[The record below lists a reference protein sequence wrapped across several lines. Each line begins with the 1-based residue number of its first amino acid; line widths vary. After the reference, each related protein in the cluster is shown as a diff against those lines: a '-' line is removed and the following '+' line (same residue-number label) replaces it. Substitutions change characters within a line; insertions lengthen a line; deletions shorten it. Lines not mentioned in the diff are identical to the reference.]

1 MNKDDKDILFN
12 ILNENITE
20 ESIHNI
26 RKNGETISRH
36 DSDEINII
44 SKTDKQGIDI
54 NVKSSV
60 KDKVVQVPVLLT
72 TEGFNDIVYND
83 YNVDDGAEVT
93 IVAGCAIHNDCEITS
108 MHSGI
113 HTFNIGKNAKVKY
126 VEKHYGC
133 GQVDSNKVINTDT
146 FINLGEGSSLI
157 IETVQISGVTKST
170 RKTVGILK
178 RGSVLDITEKLMTS
192 SNDAVVS
199 TYNIDLKGEDARAN
213 LISRSIAKN
222 DSTQEFIS
230 ELIGNNKSFGHI
242 ECDAIIMDNAKVS
255 STPKIIANNVE
266 AELTH
271 EAAIGKISGD
281 QILKLETLGLT
292 KEEAEAE
299 IIKGFM
305 K

>member
-170 RKTVGILK
+170 RNTVGILK
-178 RGSVLDITEKLMTS
+178 CGSVLDITEKLMTS
-192 SNDAVVS
+192 SNDAVIS

-213 LISRSIAKN
+213 LISKSIAKN

>member
-72 TEGFNDIVYND
+72 TEGFNDIIYND

-108 MHSGI
+108 VHSGI

-199 TYNIDLKGEDARAN
+199 TYNIDLKGEDVRAN

-292 KEEAEAE
+292 KEDAEAE

>member
-12 ILNENITE
+12 IINENITE

-170 RKTVGILK
+170 RNTVGILK

-192 SNDAVVS
+192 SNDAVIS
-199 TYNIDLKGEDARAN
+199 TYNIDLKGEDAKAN

>member
-170 RKTVGILK
+170 RNTVGILK

-192 SNDAVVS
+192 SNDAVIS
-199 TYNIDLKGEDARAN
+199 TYNIDLKGEDAKAN

>member
-133 GQVDSNKVINTDT
+133 GQVDSNKVINTET

-192 SNDAVVS
+192 SNDAVIS

>member
-170 RKTVGILK
+170 RNTVGILK
-178 RGSVLDITEKLMTS
+178 CGSVLDITEKLMTS
-192 SNDAVVS
+192 SNDAVIS

-271 EAAIGKISGD
+271 EAAIGKISDD

>member
-199 TYNIDLKGEDARAN
+199 TYNIELKGEDARAN

>member
-170 RKTVGILK
+170 RNTVGILK
-178 RGSVLDITEKLMTS
+178 CGSVLDITEKLMTS
-192 SNDAVVS
+192 SNDAVIS

>member
-170 RKTVGILK
+170 RNTVGILK
-178 RGSVLDITEKLMTS
+178 CGSVLDITEKLMTS
-192 SNDAVVS
+192 SNDAVIS
-199 TYNIDLKGEDARAN
+199 TYNIDLKGEDAKAN

>member
-72 TEGFNDIVYND
+72 TEGFNDIIYND

-133 GQVDSNKVINTDT
+133 GQVDSNKAINTDT

-170 RKTVGILK
+170 RNTVGILK
-178 RGSVLDITEKLMTS
+178 CGSVLEITEKLMTS
-192 SNDAVVS
+192 SNDAVIS

>member
-178 RGSVLDITEKLMTS
+178 CGSVLDITEKLMTS
-192 SNDAVVS
+192 SNDAVIS
-199 TYNIDLKGEDARAN
+199 TYNIDLKGEDAKAN

>member
-192 SNDAVVS
+192 SNDAVIS

-242 ECDAIIMDNAKVS
+242 ECDAIIMENAKVY
-255 STPKIIANNVE
+255 
-266 AELTH
+266 
-271 EAAIGKISGD
+271 
-281 QILKLETLGLT
+281 
-292 KEEAEAE
+292 
-299 IIKGFM
+299 
-305 K
+305 

>member
-192 SNDAVVS
+192 SNDAVIS